1 MFLVPSVHGFL
12 FFLMAIAIFRF
23 LFLLFIFF
31 EAIIVVIEFILLIT
45 PSLGMLVATFFV
57 RLGLLLR
64 RVMRTFHVEV
74 PNSIVAAAARNKET
88 ADVCVFFPN
97 VGLVVILLLP
107 FDRRVSIT
115 SRLAMLVYRSRSLT
129 LTLWTKASL
138 VLYKILVN
146 MFVYTSIK
154 VQPWIR
160 TLFHTAALIFL
171 ILGKLL
177 LYQLLS
183 FISMVKAST
192 SAIKSRLSVL
202 GSISLVL
209 TESHHRSTVGNLT
222 DSTFLG

>member
-1 MFLVPSVHGFL
+1 MFLVPSVYGFL

-23 LFLLFIFF
+23 LFLLFVFF
-31 EAIIVVIEFILLIT
+31 EAIIVVIEFTLLIT
-45 PSLGMLVATFFV
+45 LSLGMLVATFSV
-57 RLGLLLR
+57 GLGLLLR

-74 PNSIVAAAARNKET
+74 PNSIVAAAAWNKET

-97 VGLVVILLLP
+97 VGLVVVLLLP
-107 FDRRVSIT
+107 FDRRVGIT
-115 SRLAMLVYRSRSLT
+115 SRLAMLVHRSRSLT
-129 LTLWTKASL
+129 LTLWAKASL

-183 FISMVKAST
+183 FISVVEAST

-209 TESHHRSTVGNLT
+209 AESHHRTTVGHLT